1 MANARVARGRRT
13 NVIVAKWLTEHGW
26 PEALATFGSEPG
38 KDVKH
43 VPGYSIE
50 VKARTRFNPLEWLK
64 QAKSYAAED
73 DRPCVILRC
82 NGQGEAAGDYLV
94 IRRLEDD
101 ELNRSSRGVKLIKL
115 KCKTVNRKSV
125 SPLRRRP

>member
-43 VPGYSIE
+43 VTGHAVE

-64 QAKSYAAED
+64 QSKSNAD
-73 DRPCVILRC
+73 DGERPCVILRC
-82 NGQGEAAGDYLV
+82 NGQGEAAVGDYLV

-101 ELNRSSRGVKLIKL
+101 ELNRVTRGIKPR
-115 KCKTVNRKSV
+115 CKAVNRKSV